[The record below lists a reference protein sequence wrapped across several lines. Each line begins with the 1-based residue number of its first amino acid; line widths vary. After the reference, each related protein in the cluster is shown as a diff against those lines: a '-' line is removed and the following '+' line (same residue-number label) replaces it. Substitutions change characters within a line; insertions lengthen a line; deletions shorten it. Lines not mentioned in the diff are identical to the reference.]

1 MSDRRLALIG
11 GTSVA
16 LLGFAAN
23 SLLCRFALGRP
34 LLDAASFTS
43 IRLGSG
49 ALALVALRRA
59 ASASNAKGPASRGGD
74 FASAAALFAY
84 ALAFSISYLRIGAAA
99 GALIL
104 FGSVQTTMIGWALI
118 RGERPS
124 RAEWLG
130 LAIAITGLVALVFP
144 GLHAP
149 DPTGS
154 LLMAGAGLSWG
165 IYSLRGRRAG
175 APLAATAGNFVRAFP
190 MALGA
195 SAMMAATRGFP
206 MISCRGALL
215 AAISG
220 AVTSGLCYSVWYAV
234 VPRLGA
240 TRAAIVQLAVPALV
254 AFGGVAILGETLN
267 ARIAIAGAAILGG
280 VALAI
285 LRRRSA

>member
-1 MSDRRLALIG
+1 MPDRRIALIV

-23 SLLCRFALGRP
+23 SLLCRFALERP

-59 ASASNAKGPASRGGD
+59 SSRAASWSSVSRAGD

-104 FGSVQTTMIGWALI
+104 FGAVQSTMIGWALI

-124 RAEWLG
+124 PAEWLG
-130 LAIAITGLVALVFP
+130 LAIAITGLVVLVFP

-165 IYSLRGRRAG
+165 VYSLRGRRAG
-175 APLAATAGNFVRAFP
+175 APLAATAGNFIRAFP

-195 SAMMAATRGFP
+195 SALMAATRGFS
-206 MISCRGALL
+206 ITGRGALL

-220 AVTSGLCYSVWYAV
+220 AMTSGLCYSAWYSV

-285 LRRRSA
+285 LRHRRPP